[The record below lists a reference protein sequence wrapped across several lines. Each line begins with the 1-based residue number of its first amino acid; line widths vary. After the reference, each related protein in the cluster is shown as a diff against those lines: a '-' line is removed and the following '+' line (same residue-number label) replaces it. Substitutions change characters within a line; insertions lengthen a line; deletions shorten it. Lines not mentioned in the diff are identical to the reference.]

1 MLSCCCGA
9 SFESLINQII
19 DQDLL
24 TSLIGKTFAAKLF
37 LDELQNIFE
46 QKYEFELCWDNKETE
61 VWDGKEYRK
70 MNFHC
75 WHPQNILRMF
85 WMFLEYTDEYVK
97 ILDGY
102 LEVL

>member
-1 MLSCCCGA
+1 
-9 SFESLINQII
+9 
-19 DQDLL
+19 
-24 TSLIGKTFAAKLF
+24 
-37 LDELQNIFE
+37 
-46 QKYEFELCWDNKETE
+46 
-61 VWDGKEYRK
+61 